1 MAQSPLDDGVIAVK
15 DFESLARDNVAPHIW
30 NYLSDG
36 AGDQQALLE
45 NEVAWQEPWFAGGFL
60 WKWFINHPVSGG
72 PLDNR
77 FTPQNKPAQQ
87 VIRQYYRRNR

>member
-1 MAQSPLDDGVIAVK
+1 MAQSPLDDRVVAVK

-45 NEVAWQEPWFAGGFL
+45 NEVAWQEPWFAPKVMTGVTKVTRTRMMTKVAILTRTMTTEKKGG
-60 WKWFINHPVSGG
+60 V
-72 PLDNR
+72 
-77 FTPQNKPAQQ
+77 
-87 VIRQYYRRNR
+87 